1 MRTNKDPTQ
10 QQHSGSEEL
19 DPDPACG
26 QTPLPIVAGPVQI
39 RRRWTGNS
47 KKQTCEKV
55 PKLGI
60 ADIAARNLRA
70 AVRPR
75 HALEHADPVRVVLQD
90 LADSCSD
97 GIGILKFEN

>member
-1 MRTNKDPTQ
+1 MT
-10 QQHSGSEEL
+10 L
-19 DPDPACG
+19 
-26 QTPLPIVAGPVQI
+26 VAGLVQS
-39 RRRWTGNS
+39 RRLVLQGKKHQDSKFNLI

-97 GIGILKFEN
+97 GIGILKFEIEN